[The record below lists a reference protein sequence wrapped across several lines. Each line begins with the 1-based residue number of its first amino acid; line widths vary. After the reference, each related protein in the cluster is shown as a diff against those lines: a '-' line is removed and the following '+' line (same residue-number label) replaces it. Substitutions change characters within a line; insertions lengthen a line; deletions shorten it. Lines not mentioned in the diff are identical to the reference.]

1 MTLRHHCQRDG
12 CYKDRLPD
20 WGILDG
26 CFPRGIRP
34 SDIDGCV
41 EINGHFLMLEWKPR
55 NGFLTRGQLLM
66 FQGITAGTTRGQVV
80 VIYGD
85 PGVPAEI
92 EVWQRGNRQF
102 RQACDLAFLRWFCEQ
117 WGVVAGQRK
126 AA

>member
-1 MTLRHHCQRDG
+1 MTLRHQCDTQG
-12 CYKDRLPD
+12 CYKEKLPD

-34 SDIDGCV
+34 SDVDGIV
-41 EINGHFLMLEWKPR
+41 EINGHFLMLEWKPL

-66 FQGITAGTTRGQVV
+66 FQNITAGSPKGQVL

-85 PGVPAEI
+85 KSEPAEI
-92 EVWQRGNRQF
+92 EIYQRGRWQF
-102 RQACDLAFLRWFCEQ
+102 RQKCDLAFLRWFCQQ
-117 WGVVAGQRK
+117 WGIFATNRS